1 MLIKKSVT
9 SARIERCRTTMNGT
23 DDPRPLTERIRQIA
37 VGLPLGKCHRQEA
50 MCNHEGC
57 RLKNLEALVAE
68 VGELERD
75 IHRNKAY
82 VAEHVRCFLER
93 AEAAEAHVR
102 NHHLEACETCA
113 ATESERNVAEA
124 LLREAHA
131 MPEVDEWD
139 GDAAAWLI
147 REYGLW

>member
-1 MLIKKSVT
+1 
-9 SARIERCRTTMNGT
+9 MNGT

-93 AEAAEAHVR
+93 AEAAEA
-102 NHHLEACETCA
+102 LL
-113 ATESERNVAEA
+113 AEFPLCGEMPDRARRDGMMKA
-124 LLREAHA
+124 LAIS
-131 MPEVDEWD
+131 D
-139 GDAAAWLI
+139 AWLTQVNAWLA
-147 REYGLW
+147 RVRAAGRKT

>member
-93 AEAAEAHVR
+93 AEAAE
-102 NHHLEACETCA
+102 NLL
-113 ATESERNVAEA
+113 AEA
-124 LLREAHA
+124 PNDIGWTDAFLERYRLWLPPPPAPVGKTKASSPAPGGRGCTSWGFLLS
-131 MPEVDEWD
+131 
-139 GDAAAWLI
+139 
-147 REYGLW
+147 